1 MRVLPA
7 GDTALLIEV
16 ASGVEAEAL
25 HAELL
30 RRRAEG
36 SLAVREIVPA
46 ARTVLLD
53 GVADPARLASELT
66 AAEVPPAP
74 PRAREVI
81 DIPVRYDGPD
91 LAEVAALWGV
101 PEEEVA
107 RIHAGTEFRVAFCGF
122 APGFGYLTGL
132 PARYEVPRRA
142 TPRTAV
148 PAGSVALAGPYT
160 GVYPR
165 SSPGG
170 WQLIG
175 TTDAVLWDHTR
186 VPAALLTPG
195 TRVRF
200 VPVDRADRG
209 GAPADGARAVPGR
222 AVENAPEGRPRPGH
236 TAVRASTDRAAQHT
250 PGDCADGASADQA
263 RPGHTMAHASAD
275 RAARHTPGEPVYGA
289 SADRARPGETVAR
302 ASTDRAGAA

>member
-1 MRVLPA
+1 MRALRVG
-7 GDTALLIEV
+7 GDALLVEV
-16 ASGVEAEAL
+16 SSGEQAQAL

-36 SLAVREIVPA
+36 SLSVREIVPA

-66 AAEVPPAP
+66 AAGTPAAP
-74 PRAREVI
+74 PRAGEVVEL
-81 DIPVRYDGPD
+81 PVRYDGPD
-91 LAEVAALWGV
+91 LADVAAHWGV
-101 PEEEVA
+101 DTEEVA
-107 RIHAGTEFRVAFCGF
+107 RIHADTEFTVAFCGF

-132 PARYEVPRRA
+132 PPRYEVPRRA

-170 WQLIG
+170 WQIVG
-175 TTDAVLWDHTR
+175 TTDAVLWDHAR

-200 VPVDRADRG
+200 VPVA
-209 GAPADGARAVPGR
+209 APV
-222 AVENAPEGRPRPGH
+222 
-236 TAVRASTDRAAQHT
+236 
-250 PGDCADGASADQA
+250 SAA
-263 RPGHTMAHASAD
+263 RPA
-275 RAARHTPGEPVYGA
+275 
-289 SADRARPGETVAR
+289 
-302 ASTDRAGAA
+302 

>member
-1 MRVLPA
+1 MRALPV
-7 GDTALLIEV
+7 GEHALLVEV
-16 ASGVEAEAL
+16 SSDEAAQAL

-36 SLAVREIVPA
+36 TLSVAELVPA

-53 GVADPARLASELT
+53 GLEDPVRLAARLPTWEIRPLPAR
-66 AAEVPPAP
+66 AEEAV
-74 PRAREVI
+74 E
-81 DIPVRYDGPD
+81 IPVRYDGPD
-91 LAEVAALWGV
+91 LADVAALWGV
-101 PEEEVA
+101 GEHEVPG
-107 RIHAGTEFRVAFCGF
+107 IHSEAEFRVAFCGF

-132 PARYEVPRRA
+132 PSRYDVPRRA

-175 TTDAVLWDHTR
+175 TTDAVLWDHAR
-186 VPAALLTPG
+186 VPAALLAPG

-200 VPVDRADRG
+200 VP
-209 GAPADGARAVPGR
+209 ARC
-222 AVENAPEGRPRPGH
+222 
-236 TAVRASTDRAAQHT
+236 S
-250 PGDCADGASADQA
+250 
-263 RPGHTMAHASAD
+263 
-275 RAARHTPGEPVYGA
+275 
-289 SADRARPGETVAR
+289 
-302 ASTDRAGAA
+302 

>member
-1 MRVLPA
+1 MKVLPV
-7 GDTALLIEV
+7 GEDALLVEV
-16 ASGVEAEAL
+16 SSGDEAQAL

-36 SLAVREIVPA
+36 TLSAREIVPA

-53 GVADPARLASELT
+53 GLDAPARLAAELT
-66 AAEVPPAP
+66 AADLPPAL
-74 PRAREVI
+74 PRARDVVE
-81 DIPVRYDGPD
+81 IPVRYDGPD
-91 LAEVAALWGV
+91 LADVAAHWGV
-101 PEEEVA
+101 PEREVA
-107 RIHAGTEFRVAFCGF
+107 RLHAGTEFRVAFCGF

-132 PARYEVPRRA
+132 PPRYDVPRRA

-175 TTDAVLWDHTR
+175 TTDAVLWDHAR
-186 VPAALLTPG
+186 VPAALLAPG

-200 VPVDRADRG
+200 VP
-209 GAPADGARAVPGR
+209 GAG
-222 AVENAPEGRPRPGH
+222 
-236 TAVRASTDRAAQHT
+236 S
-250 PGDCADGASADQA
+250 
-263 RPGHTMAHASAD
+263 
-275 RAARHTPGEPVYGA
+275 
-289 SADRARPGETVAR
+289 
-302 ASTDRAGAA
+302 

>member
-1 MRVLPA
+1 MRTLLV
-7 GDTALLIEV
+7 GDDALLVEV
-16 ASGVEAEAL
+16 ASGEEAQAL
-25 HAELL
+25 HAELV

-36 SLAVREIVPA
+36 SLPVREIVPA

-53 GVADPARLASELT
+53 GLDDPARLASELS

-74 PRAREVI
+74 PRARDVI
-81 DIPVRYDGPD
+81 ELPVRYDGPD
-91 LAEVAALWGV
+91 LADVAALWGV
-101 PEEEVA
+101 AEQEVA
-107 RIHAGTEFRVAFCGF
+107 RIHAATEFTVAFCGF

-132 PARYEVPRRA
+132 PTRYDVPRRA

-148 PAGSVALAGPYT
+148 PAGSVGLAGPYT

-186 VPAALLTPG
+186 VPAALLSPG

-200 VPVDRADRG
+200 VPV
-209 GAPADGARAVPGR
+209 GR
-222 AVENAPEGRPRPGH
+222 
-236 TAVRASTDRAAQHT
+236 S
-250 PGDCADGASADQA
+250 
-263 RPGHTMAHASAD
+263 
-275 RAARHTPGEPVYGA
+275 
-289 SADRARPGETVAR
+289 
-302 ASTDRAGAA
+302 